1 MISMMREYA
10 RSLKIVLLIVV
21 VVFILTSGVL
31 FYFGSGPFGS
41 GKSNAVAVVNGE
53 EIPPERFKRAQAN
66 MMAAYARMARQQ
78 LTPELAERL
87 GLSQQVIND
96 LVTEAVVIQ
105 GAADEGVRVSDDEL
119 RVTIQQIREFQ
130 ENGRFSRDEYLKVL
144 RQIRLDPGEFETEVR
159 RQLLR
164 RKMENLIKQGVKVS
178 DEELRQAYRQRHE
191 QVRAAWAYGDVKP
204 AMAAVQV
211 ADADLEPYVKTHQPQ
226 FSQPERRR
234 LQYVLLAPSPQAA
247 TVSDAEVDA
256 YYKEHGSEFDEPKR
270 LRIAHVLVRVPPVGG
285 SDAENAAKAK
295 VEDVIKRARAGEDFG
310 KLAREISEDKASA
323 VQGGDLG
330 FVGPGELVAPFEQAA
345 FALKKGDVSDPVRT
359 PFGYHAIR
367 ILDVRDGGKTPLKDV
382 APKIKAALVAQKS
395 ERAAQ
400 ARADEAKAALLGAP
414 DFAAAAKRLGLEARE
429 ATFGRGDALG
439 EAGRDPQLDE
449 AVFGLA
455 VGGVSTP
462 LKTAAGYAVVKV
474 TQQIPAGVPPLRRD
488 SRPRRRGHQA
498 RAGRAAGDRQG
509 QGAGRDPRQGRRLRG
524 GGQGGGIHHREH
536 PAVLPLGS
544 AEGARQP
551 SRRRAPGRAADPGR
565 AGRGAGAR
573 RGRRLRGQDAGAA
586 AGQSRRLR
594 PGARRAGQAGARAE
608 AGARV
613 GHLDPRPARVGQGR
627 SGRPARLHD
636 ALTAGRLTMD
646 KTALLIIDAQ
656 QEYFAPIGKVV
667 LPDGPKAV
675 VRIADTLRWA
685 RESRVPVFHIVH
697 ESRRPGATTFV
708 PGSPALAIHDA
719 VAPRA
724 EEPIITKHLPG
735 AFTDTPLEAELRRRG
750 IERVIVSGFMTQMCC
765 DTTSREAAHRG
776 FKVTLLSDATAAMDV
791 KGPDGVVIPHDQVH
805 RTHLGSL
812 NGFLAEVK
820 RSDEVIGT

>member
-1 MISMMREYA
+1 MISMMRDYA

-87 GLSQQVIND
+87 GLSQQVMND

-400 ARADEAKAALLGAP
+400 ARADEAKTALLGAP

-455 VGGVSTP
+455 VGGVSAP

-474 TQQIPAGVPPLRRD
+474 AQQIPAGVPPLPEIRD
-488 SRPRRRGHQA
+488 RVVEAIKRERAEQQLTDKAKTLAATLAKGGDFAAAAKAEGFTTGSIPLFSRS
-498 RAGRAAGDRQG
+498 
-509 QGAGRDPRQGRRLRG
+509 DPPKERG
-524 GGQGGGIHHREH
+524 GLPGGVLLAALQTPAGQVAEPVR
-536 PAVLPLGS
+536 
-544 AEGARQP
+544 AEGGVYVVKTLERQP
-551 SRRRAPGRAADPGR
+551 ASPGGFDRERDELDKQVLEQKRALAWDTWI
-565 AGRGAGAR
+565 
-573 RGRRLRGQDAGAA
+573 RGRLASAKVEVGGQ
-586 AGQSRRLR
+586 
-594 PGARRAGQAGARAE
+594 
-608 AGARV
+608 
-613 GHLDPRPARVGQGR
+613 PA
-627 SGRPARLHD
+627 S
-636 ALTAGRLTMD
+636 
-646 KTALLIIDAQ
+646 
-656 QEYFAPIGKVV
+656 
-667 LPDGPKAV
+667 
-675 VRIADTLRWA
+675 
-685 RESRVPVFHIVH
+685 
-697 ESRRPGATTFV
+697 
-708 PGSPALAIHDA
+708 
-719 VAPRA
+719 
-724 EEPIITKHLPG
+724 
-735 AFTDTPLEAELRRRG
+735 
-750 IERVIVSGFMTQMCC
+750 MT
-765 DTTSREAAHRG
+765 R
-776 FKVTLLSDATAAMDV
+776 
-791 KGPDGVVIPHDQVH
+791 
-805 RTHLGSL
+805 
-812 NGFLAEVK
+812 
-820 RSDEVIGT
+820 